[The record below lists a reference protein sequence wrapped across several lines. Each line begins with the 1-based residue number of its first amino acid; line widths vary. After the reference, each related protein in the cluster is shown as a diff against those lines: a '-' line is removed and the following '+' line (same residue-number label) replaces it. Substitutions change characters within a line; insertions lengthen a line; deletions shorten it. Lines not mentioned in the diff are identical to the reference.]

1 MKFQLAEENSGIM
14 KFDIYSPLTTHS
26 SQHIPEISMVTYAHT
41 HLHLESTVNCNP
53 ADIHFYYFQ
62 FVQFFLLLTKLT
74 CHMAYTNLN

>member
-26 SQHIPEISMVTYAHT
+26 SQHIPEMSMVTYAHT

-53 ADIHFYYFQ
+53 ADT
-62 FVQFFLLLTKLT
+62 LLFSICSVLFTPYQ
-74 CHMAYTNLN
+74 ANLPYGLY